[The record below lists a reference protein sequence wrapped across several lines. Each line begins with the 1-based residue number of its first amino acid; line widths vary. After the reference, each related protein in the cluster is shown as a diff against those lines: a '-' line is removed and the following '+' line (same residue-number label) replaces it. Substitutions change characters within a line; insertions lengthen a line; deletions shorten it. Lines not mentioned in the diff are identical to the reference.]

1 MPWLD
6 LLGPIAREPLSPV
19 RKVLFGAMT
28 SIVLREAK
36 MQTVTDRCTQQVRDV
51 FLAAAIQNHVGA
63 QVADNLLEVG
73 DRPRCIGRRR
83 CFRLFVTR
91 HGRPPLALRY
101 RASWQGAA

>member
-1 MPWLD
+1 MLWLD
-6 LLGPIAREPLSPV
+6 LLRPIASETLSPI
-19 RKVLFGAMT
+19 RKVSLGAMT
-28 SIVLREAK
+28 SVELREAK
-36 MQTVTDRCTQQVRDV
+36 MNTVAHRCAQQVGDV